1 MFYCCK
7 SRHFPL
13 HILNLIARFMMNSST
28 LFEKKIGKNLLS
40 TIVKFCLALFNDL
53 FKRSAAI
60 RLRSV
65 TTKYM
70 FLFSKT

>member
-7 SRHFPL
+7 IPLFTL

-28 LFEKKIGKNLLS
+28 LFEKKIVLEHS

-53 FKRSAAI
+53 FKCSAAI
-60 RLRSV
+60 RLRTV
-65 TTKYM
+65 TTKYI
-70 FLFSKT
+70 FLCSKT